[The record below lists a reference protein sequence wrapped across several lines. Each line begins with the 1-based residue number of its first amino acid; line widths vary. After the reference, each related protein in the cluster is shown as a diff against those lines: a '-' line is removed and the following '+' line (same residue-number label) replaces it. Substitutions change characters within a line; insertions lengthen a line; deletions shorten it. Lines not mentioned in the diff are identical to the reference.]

1 MPAKE
6 THIATLQQDA
16 RSSCYFCCDVHG
28 EERRSRL
35 TTFSGCDI
43 VIASDSVAMIGSPG
57 SVGLATT
64 WLERRKLISLPVSRD
79 WAANDRGGTPRE
91 GTATPPRREG
101 PPESLR
107 SVLHLV
113 TKGSPKS
120 DSPNAC
126 KPTERAAACRL
137 SLPADGLRIR
147 EDRSLE
153 MAGNRLSY
161 GRAALALSAGQ

>member
-6 THIATLQQDA
+6 THIATLQDA

-57 SVGLATT
+57 SVGLATM

-91 GTATPPRREG
+91 GTATPPLPSPARRQHTCVPFYICKVHQNTKAILPTRAS
-101 PPESLR
+101 PPS
-107 SVLHLV
+107 
-113 TKGSPKS
+113 
-120 DSPNAC
+120 
-126 KPTERAAACRL
+126 
-137 SLPADGLRIR
+137 GLRH
-147 EDRSLE
+147 
-153 MAGNRLSY
+153 AGSVFLPT
-161 GRAALALSAGQ
+161 A